1 MSEMISVLLD
11 KKIRYAIFLL
21 FTLDLLL
28 LGAGKNLPALGISS
42 RKVFFVLFAMISIV
56 VFVAEYSNRRLTDAA
71 LFCGAAI
78 FLLVWVVLIPA
89 LTHGNIAYAVTDST
103 PLAALAIFLV
113 STEFA
118 RYTIG
123 WIWVRRLMITFLCAF
138 AILHIVLYVFLLVYP
153 QMQSVLSDLF
163 QYVFDVGSGDDAR
176 FVFFT
181 PSLGNGIYRIYFGS
195 SFLLLLGLYFS
206 VIRSTKMRLG
216 WLRLEY
222 VMALLILGALWATN
236 TRSLMLGAVT
246 FIGLYPFCL
255 AFFKHTEQSYWS
267 IFLLL
272 ALPIVS
278 SFLLVPTVDPTT
290 LQLIGL
296 GRSVNDDVR
305 AVQFAS
311 LFDAFKN
318 NPLFGLGFGS
328 NAAFIRAQDTPYAY
342 ELSIVGLL
350 MKIGTVGLL
359 TACAIW
365 AGVLDTFRSPG
376 NKRAVREVAAL
387 YALYFSFVFS
397 CFYNPYIFGF
407 FGTFF
412 LLFVL
417 YEFSY
422 VMREAEND

>member
-1 MSEMISVLLD
+1 MSEFISVLLD
-11 KKIRYAIFLL
+11 KKVRYGIFVL

-42 RKVFFVLFAMISIV
+42 RKVFFALFVMISV
-56 VFVAEYSNRRLTDAA
+56 LVFFAEYSSRRLQDAA
-71 LFCGAAI
+71 LFCGAAF

-89 LTHGNIAYAVTDST
+89 LTHGNITYALTDAT
-103 PLAALAIFLV
+103 PLAALAIFLLT
-113 STEFA
+113 TEFT

-123 WIWVRRLMITFLCAF
+123 WTWVRRLMVTFLF
-138 AILHIVLYVFLLVYP
+138 AYAVLHIVLYAILLVYP
-153 QMQSVLSDLF
+153 QLQTNLSDLF
-163 QYVFDVGSGDDAR
+163 QYALDVGSGDDAR

-181 PSLGNGIYRIYFGS
+181 PSIDNGIYRIYFGS

-206 VIRSTKMRLG
+206 VTSLVRKRIG
-216 WLRLEY
+216 WLRLDY
-222 VMALLILGALWATN
+222 AMAVLVLGALWATN
-236 TRSLMLGAVT
+236 TRSLILGAAT
-246 FIGLYPFCL
+246 FIVLYPFCL
-255 AFFKHTEQSYWS
+255 AFFKRTEQSYWS

-272 ALPIVS
+272 ALPILF

-296 GRSVNDDVR
+296 GRSVSDDVR
-305 AVQFAS
+305 SIQFDS
-311 LFDAFKN
+311 LFDAFRN

-328 NAAFIRAQDTPYAY
+328 NASFIRAPDTPYAY
-342 ELSIVGLL
+342 ELSIVGLM

-359 TACAIW
+359 AACAIW
-365 AGVLDTFRSPG
+365 AGVLNTFRSPG
-376 NKRAVREVAAL
+376 NTGAAREVAAL
-387 YALYFSFVFS
+387 YALYFAFMFS

-417 YEFSY
+417 YEFSFA
-422 VMREAEND
+422 MRGAEND